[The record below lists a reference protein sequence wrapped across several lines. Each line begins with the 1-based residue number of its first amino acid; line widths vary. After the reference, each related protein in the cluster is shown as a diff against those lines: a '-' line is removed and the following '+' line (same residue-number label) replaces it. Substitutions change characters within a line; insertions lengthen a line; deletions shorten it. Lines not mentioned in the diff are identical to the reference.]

1 MAACSDIRERL
12 SLYLEGELDAAQAD
26 EVRNHL
32 SACAECEELASTIGE
47 VMGFGATLADLEPP
61 EDLAADL
68 ATSPCRLW
76 LGLLFQAVDHE
87 ISQHNLE
94 RLLSHLESCP
104 SCRRAWQDMTLM
116 HQVGEAMEPSHYLLK
131 RCINARDR
139 KPKTAPI
146 LNRRLATAAAYLLAV
161 MTSLIIGNPVTLAR
175 SQAVPAVEKVAEV
188 VSTEVAEAAQQGR
201 GEVRVMLWRVW
212 KWGENKA
219 EAVRSFF
226 TDDAKD
232 SNNDNS
238 SGDDDTNQGASS

>member
-1 MAACSDIRERL
+1 MAGCSDLRERL

-32 SACAECEELASTIGE
+32 ASCAECEELASTMSE
-47 VMGFGATLADLEPP
+47 VMGLGAVLADLEPP
-61 EDLAADL
+61 EGLAADL

-76 LGLLFQAVDHE
+76 LGLLFQAVDRE

-104 SCRRAWQDMTLM
+104 ACRRTWQDMTLM
-116 HQVGEAMEPSHYLLK
+116 HQVAEAIEPSQYLLK

-161 MTSLIIGNPVTLAR
+161 MTSLIVGNPVTLAR
-175 SQAVPAVEKVAEV
+175 SQAVPAVERVAEV
-188 VSTEVAEAAQQGR
+188 VTTEVAEAAQQGR

-212 KWGENKA
+212 KWGENKV
-219 EAVRSFF
+219 ETVR
-226 TDDAKD
+226 TYLTGNEQD
-232 SNNDNS
+232 SN
-238 SGDDDTNQGASS
+238 DDENAADDGANQGATT